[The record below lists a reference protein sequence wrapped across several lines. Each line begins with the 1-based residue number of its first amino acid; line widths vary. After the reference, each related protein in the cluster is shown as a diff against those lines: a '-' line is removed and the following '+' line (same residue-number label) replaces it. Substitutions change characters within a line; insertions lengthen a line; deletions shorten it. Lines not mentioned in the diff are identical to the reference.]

1 MQASAPKWQLV
12 LVLWG
17 TKYPVAEI
25 NALIKTVEAKVSHRP
40 RVVLISD
47 RERHGLAS
55 HVLTR
60 PFPKF
65 FLRPEFRQS
74 GCQAKLAMF
83 AKGVVPD
90 DLPAVYIDIDTVVLG
105 DVTRFLDLLSTP
117 QTIAILQSVILPFGP
132 LARMIYKVT
141 HGRRYAR
148 GNSSIIVFNPH
159 HCSFIAE
166 TFERLY
172 SEHDGIGIRPMV
184 ADERFIS
191 WVAQLRMRA
200 IPKSLAVKFP
210 TEFMWPWRWFIFL
223 RAKFPFLQRRWNN
236 LVAVTL
242 PGEDV
247 KGAELLRLPEGA
259 EIVDRKGRRLI
270 WSDRA
275 LGNLRGKII
284 AYYSELD
291 LHMQQG
297 KEL

>member
-17 TKYPVAEI
+17 TKYPVAEL
-25 NALIKTVEAKVSHRP
+25 NALIETVESKVTHRP

-47 RERHGLAS
+47 RERQGLAS

-60 PFPKF
+60 PFPEF
-65 FLRPEFRQS
+65 FLRPEFCQG

-83 AKGVVPD
+83 AQGVVPD

-117 QTIAILQSVILPFGP
+117 QTIAILQSVVLPFGP
-132 LARMIYKVT
+132 LGRAVYKMT

-148 GNSSIIVFNPH
+148 GNSSIIVFHPSQ
-159 HCSFIAE
+159 CAYIAE
-166 TFERLY
+166 TFERLFL
-172 SEHDGIGIRPMV
+172 EHNGVGIRPMV

-191 WVAQLRMRA
+191 WVAQPNMRA
-200 IPKSLAVKFP
+200 IPKRLAVKFP
-210 TEFMWPWRWFIFL
+210 TEFMWPWRWLIFL
-223 RAKFPFLQRRWNN
+223 RARFAFLQRRWAG

-259 EIVDRKGRRLI
+259 EIMDRKGRRLI

-275 LGNLRGKII
+275 LGSLRGKII
-284 AYYSELD
+284 AYYTELD
-291 LHMQQG
+291 GRMRQG
-297 KEL
+297 KQL